1 MTLGQQ
7 TSGERVYDINSDGMA
22 HYGLYPD
29 WIEDLRMIA
38 GDQIVKEMGRGA
50 EAYLEMWER
59 AEGIRPAYKCAAG
72 GGRFTSTSLKKARL
86 GQTAPRLLKA
96 RGKQPLSRGRVWKYC
111 VREPRTRR
119 RARVVAVFNRRG
131 RVVLIATN
139 ARSHRAGGVQVRDRI
154 GGKKVQLTRAG
165 KGNRFVYGVRNGR
178 VRYVALASKGIAK
191 SGRKLRRYLRLADLR

>member
-1 MTLGQQ
+1 
-7 TSGERVYDINSDGMA
+7 
-22 HYGLYPD
+22 
-29 WIEDLRMIA
+29 MIA
-38 GDQIVKEMGRGA
+38 GDQIVREMGRGA

-96 RGKQPLSRGRVWKYC
+96 RGKQPLSRGRAWTYC

-119 RARVVAVFNRRG
+119 RGRVIAVFNRRG
-131 RVVLIATN
+131 RVALIATT
-139 ARSHRAGGVQVRDRI
+139 ARSHRAGGVQVRDEQNGRAI
-154 GGKKVQLTRAG
+154 QRKRAG
-165 KGNRFVYGVRNGR
+165 RGNSFVYGVRDGR

-191 SGRKLRRYLRLADLR
+191 SGRKLRRYLRLARLR